1 MMHSLTCP
9 VCNPLA
15 KRRRRR
21 FVARVLADGHIEFMH
36 LLAERSR
43 TERRQRRVAIT
54 EAAGGTA

>member
-1 MMHSLTCP
+1 MMHRLTCP

-36 LLAERSR
+36 RLAEQSR
-43 TERRQRRVAIT
+43 VDGRQRRARR
-54 EAAGGTA
+54 GGTP